1 MRIGEWTTSQT
12 ITSTAQIDAA
22 LALQSRHGGLL
33 GEILLAC
40 NALNPKQWLA
50 AMQAQGKNTLPP
62 DTIWDAGKEF
72 INAADHEHYIRYRYI
87 PLSIEG
93 RCVIATPHDTP
104 ALRAWINNTVSH
116 PHSIALITER
126 DYVQW
131 LMRHLGR
138 SMTHNA
144 SESLHDKTPEFSAK
158 QPITKSQQRGLA
170 IMALALI
177 TSCILAPTATWYVA
191 VIAST
196 LFYLATLAFKLILLM
211 AAPAAERRHALW
223 ERTATQ
229 LDETTLPTYSILVPL
244 YHETP
249 AILSQILAAID
260 ALDYPKHKL
269 DVWLLTEA
277 DDTATTEHLKAIAPP
292 DYCRILCVPASLPR
306 TKPKACNIALPLVRG
321 EFVTI
326 YDAEDVPAPNQLKL
340 SVAAFSHARKH
351 VACMQASLNYY
362 NRDENTLTRLFSIEY
377 SALFR
382 LFLPALRRLRVPI
395 PLGGTSN
402 HIRTEALRAVGGWD
416 PYNVTE
422 DADLG
427 IRLAYH
433 GYTTDILP
441 SLTLEESPIHL
452 NPWLKQRSR
461 WIKGYIQTWLVY
473 MRSPIELLRQI
484 GIPAFFGFQLFV
496 GAPALTFFLA
506 PVFWALSIIMITG
519 HAPALMLPSWLMA
532 CCLITLVLGVALQ
545 WATAY
550 IAITREGWKGMK
562 SAEALYPLYWVLH
575 SIACCKALWQ
585 LAIKP
590 HYWEKTAHGQSR
602 RFKKLQSIG

>member
-1 MRIGEWTTSQT
+1 MRLGEWVMAHK
-12 ITSTAQIDAA
+12 ITGAAEIDAA

-33 GEILLAC
+33 GDILLAC

-50 AMQAQGKNTLPP
+50 ALHAQGKSTLSP
-62 DTIWDAGKEF
+62 DIMWDAGKEY
-72 INAADHEHYIRYRYI
+72 IHATDHEHYIRLRYI

-93 RCVIATPHDTP
+93 RCIIATPSDTP
-104 ALRAWINNTVSH
+104 ALREWISKTITH

-131 LMRHLGR
+131 MMRHFGSVL
-138 SMTHNA
+138 THNA
-144 SESLHDKTPEFSAK
+144 CESLYNTTPAFSAK
-158 QPITKSQQRGLA
+158 QPITHSQKRGLA
-170 IMALALI
+170 IIAFALI
-177 TSCILAPTATWYVA
+177 TSSILAPTATWYVA

-211 AAPAAERRHALW
+211 TAPATERRHALW
-223 ERTATQ
+223 ERTATHS
-229 LDETTLPTYSILVPL
+229 DEATLPIYSILVPL

-249 AILSQILAAID
+249 AILSQILSAID

-277 DDTATTEHLKAIAPP
+277 DDAATNAHLKSIAPP
-292 DYCRILCVPASLPR
+292 DYCRILCVPSSQPR

-326 YDAEDVPAPNQLKL
+326 YDAEDIPAPNQLKL

-362 NRDENTLTRLFSIEY
+362 NRSENSLTRLFAIEY

-441 SLTLEESPIHL
+441 SLTLEESPIQLH
-452 NPWLKQRSR
+452 PWLKQRSR

-473 MRSPIELLRQI
+473 MRSPLRLLRQI

-496 GAPALTFFLA
+496 GAPALTFLLA
-506 PVFWALSIIMITG
+506 PVFWALSILMVTG
-519 HAPALMLPSWLMA
+519 YAPALILPPWLMA
-532 CCLITLVLGVALQ
+532 CCLITLVLGFALQ
-545 WATAY
+545 WATAH
-550 IAITREGWKGMK
+550 IAITREGWNAMK

-590 HYWEKTAHGQSR
+590 HYWEKTAHGQSQ